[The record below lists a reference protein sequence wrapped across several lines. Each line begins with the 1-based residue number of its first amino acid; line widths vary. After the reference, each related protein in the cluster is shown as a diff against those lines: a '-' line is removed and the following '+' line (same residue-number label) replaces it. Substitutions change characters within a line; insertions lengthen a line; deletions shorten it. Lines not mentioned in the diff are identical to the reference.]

1 MTIAYWCVFITAL
14 MPYLWTSLAKF
25 SKPNFNNYEPRRF
38 LNKLDGWGQR
48 ANWAQANSF
57 EAFPAFAAAVIIAS
71 IIGNINSNTLNNL
84 AVLFVLCRFLHG
96 IFYITNQ
103 ATLRSLVWL
112 VSIGSW
118 VSIFILSA
126 IKS

>member
-14 MPYLWTSLAKF
+14 MPYLWAGLAKI
-25 SKPNFNNYEPRRF
+25 STPNFNNHEPRHF
-38 LNKLDGWGQR
+38 LNQLEGWGQR
-48 ANWAQANSF
+48 ANWAQSNSF

-71 IIGNINSNTLNNL
+71 HIGNINANTLNNFAL
-84 AVLFVLCRFLHG
+84 LFVVCRLLHG

-112 VSIGSW
+112 ISIGSW

-126 IKS
+126 T